1 MVFTW
6 TQLNVVFWA
15 ISVQRKRSLSDRQA
29 NTIKQ
34 EIKQSSALNASGC
47 CIISQF
53 SSEYLSLLALHL
65 FSWVPVSC
73 SLLAW
78 ILICNLAFLLSVS
91 VDKCSESQLFAQLDS
106 TCCSPGILHLP
117 ALPRWDMIHFASIEF
132 LATVCNILQVVKEL
146 SKDVN
151 FSALSKDYLLYLNPL
166 ILSRQ
171 L

>member
-15 ISVQRKRSLSDRQA
+15 ISVQRKSSLSDRQA

-34 EIKQSSALNASGC
+34 EIKESSALNASGC

-53 SSEYLSLLALHL
+53 SSEYLSLLELHL
-65 FSWVPVSC
+65 FSRVPVSC
-73 SLLAW
+73 SLWLKFW
-78 ILICNLAFLLSVS
+78 YVILHFYSVS
-91 VDKCSESQLFAQLDS
+91 LLINVVSHSCSLSLTQLAAHQAYCTFLHYLAGTWFTLHQLNS
-106 TCCSPGILHLP
+106 CRLFRSYLRMLI
-117 ALPRWDMIHFASIEF
+117 
-132 LATVCNILQVVKEL
+132 
-146 SKDVN
+146 
-151 FSALSKDYLLYLNPL
+151 FSALSKNYLLYLNPL